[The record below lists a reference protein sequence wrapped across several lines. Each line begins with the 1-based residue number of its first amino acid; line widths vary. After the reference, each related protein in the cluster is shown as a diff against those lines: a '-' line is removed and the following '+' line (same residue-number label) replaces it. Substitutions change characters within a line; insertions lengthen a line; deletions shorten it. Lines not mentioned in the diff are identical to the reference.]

1 MRKELKYMEAFMDFF
16 RESLDIK
23 KVNPRQYSPLVLA
36 YIGDS
41 VFDLVI
47 KHKVVARGNAPVNR
61 LHQATSQFVKAS
73 AQAKTFRKI
82 ENDLTEEEMAVYR
95 RGRNAKSGT
104 VPKNADLMDY
114 KTATGFEALIGFLY
128 LNHQYERVIE
138 LIKKGV
144 IE

>member
-1 MRKELKYMEAFMDFF
+1 MEAFMDFF
-16 RESLDIK
+16 KESLDIK
-23 KVNPRQYSPLVLA
+23 DVNPRQYSPLGLA

-41 VFDLVI
+41 VFDLII
-47 KHKVVARGNAPVNR
+47 KHKVIAKGNAPVNK
-61 LHQATSQFVKAS
+61 LHRTTSQYVKAS
-73 AQAKTFRKI
+73 AQASTFRKI
-82 ENDLTEEEMAVYR
+82 ESFLTDDEMAVFK

-128 LNHQYERVIE
+128 LDYQYERIIE
-138 LIKKGV
+138 LMKKGV